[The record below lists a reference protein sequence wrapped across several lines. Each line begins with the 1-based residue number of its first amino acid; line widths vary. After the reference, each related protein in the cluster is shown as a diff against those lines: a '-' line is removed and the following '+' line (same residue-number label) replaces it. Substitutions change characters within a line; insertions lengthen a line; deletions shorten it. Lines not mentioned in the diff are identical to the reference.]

1 MPGRAGRRRSDASLA
16 LLRPVATARWWRRP
30 LGWWSRSLPLRVTS
44 TVFVASVVVL
54 VLGGFLLMQQA
65 TLGVLSGK
73 RDSAANE
80 ARQAVNAAQAQLNA
94 TDLSGEV
101 NVDKLL
107 YDLASGFATRSGGSE
122 QYQVIISARGQT
134 ITAGDATADS
144 IPAALRDAGRVEPRP
159 ADDPDRGG
167 LRRRPPVRRRA
178 RRRLGAD
185 PARARAATRSS
196 WSSR

>member
-1 MPGRAGRRRSDASLA
+1 MGVRGSRDGIARLGT
-16 LLRPVATARWWRRP
+16 LLRSWVPSGWWRRP
-30 LGWWSRSLPLRVTS
+30 LFWWSSSLPFRVTS
-44 TVFVASVVVL
+44 TVFLASVVVL

-73 RDSAANE
+73 RESAGNE
-80 ARQAVNAAQAQLNA
+80 ARQAVNSAQAQLNA

-107 YDLASGFATRSGGSE
+107 YDLAFGFANRSGGSE

-144 IPAALRDAGRVEPRP
+144 IPSELRTQVESAP
-159 ADDPDRGG
+159 
-167 LRRRPPVRRRA
+167 
-178 RRRLGAD
+178 
-185 PARARAATRSS
+185 TC
-196 WSSR
+196 